1 MYVITYIKN
10 IHRKKNNNSAMW
22 AYRDRKLKHA
32 FNKYWELHGDDK
44 DVSPDFVVPKSDDWP
59 EDLWGLKL
67 GEEGHSRLLM
77 TDTSQYELVSRACKK
92 HKELHGRDTPIPLD
106 FVVPSSDTKWPEEM
120 WGMELGKM
128 NNTSYWEKE
137 YPALGYQF
145 AEYWRQDRAHHEENW
160 QHQDLCNEFRRSRSP
175 EDALAVIVGSADP
188 KGVAL
193 LHERWDYKK
202 ADVLPRLSRFF
213 TLINAAVEAELPLS
227 HALPLTEVDGM
238 LNKMEKR
245 INKHTKKGT
254 KDRKAWRDDKKAE
267 KEEQKRRA
275 QETIQSFID
284 KDPKRPFDQ
293 TMLQRLKLMR
303 EVRGLYKDLNP
314 DWSGQNKLYELNRD
328 RNLLRK
334 QLYEH
339 YNPGKEFDIGRVK
352 LPAGVA
358 GSKKHNTW
366 IKLHGNAADM
376 KDEIKSLTKL
386 WESRKE
392 IDAAKIKRV
401 NCRGKYFNY
410 CDVCHG
416 KGKPQFGQCGVLI
429 RWCDEKKEFR
439 VHCIEKRGTDPKEK
453 ANVRKRK
460 RGVQIRWC
468 DEKKEFRVHCI
479 EKRGTDPKEKAK
491 VRKRKRLVDQ
501 GGSSTSN
508 NKRPKTTSTP
518 DIPVGQFSQVF
529 EDELLTM
536 PLDGG
541 LENANIDAL
550 GLSI

>member
-1 MYVITYIKN
+1 
-10 IHRKKNNNSAMW
+10 MW
-22 AYRDRKLKHA
+22 GVERECKLKHA

-44 DVSPDFVVPKSDDWP
+44 DVPPDFVVPKSDDWP

-67 GEEGHSRLLM
+67 GEERFEHSNLLL
-77 TDTSQYELVSRACKK
+77 TDTSQYELVGRACKK
-92 HKELHGRDTPIPLD
+92 HSELHGRDTPIPLD

-128 NNTSYWEKE
+128 KNSSYWEKE
-137 YPALGYQF
+137 YPALGDQC
-145 AEYWRQDRAHHEENW
+145 AEYWRQDRVHFEENL
-160 QHQDLCNEFRRSRSP
+160 QHKSLSNEFRRSCSP

-188 KGVAL
+188 EGVAL

-213 TLINAAVEAELPLS
+213 TLLNAAVEAELPLS

-245 INKHTKKGT
+245 IEKHTKKGT
-254 KDRKAWRDDKKAE
+254 QDRKAWRDDKRAE
-267 KEEQKRRA
+267 KEENKRRKQAEREKQKRRT
-275 QETIQSFID
+275 QETIQSFMD
-284 KDPKRPFDQ
+284 KDPKRPPDQ
-293 TMLQRLKLMR
+293 TMLQRLQLMK
-303 EVRGLYKDLNP
+303 EIQSLYQDLKP

-352 LPAGVA
+352 LPASVA
-358 GSKKHNTW
+358 GSNKHKTW

-386 WESRKE
+386 WESRTE

-401 NCRGKYFNY
+401 DCRGKYFNY
-410 CDVCHG
+410 CDVCHD
-416 KGKPQFGQCGVLI
+416 KGKPQLKQC
-429 RWCDEKKEFR
+429 
-439 VHCIEKRGTDPKEK
+439 
-453 ANVRKRK
+453 
-460 RGVQIRWC
+460 GVQIRWC

-501 GGSSTSN
+501 GGSSTSS
-508 NKRPKTTSTP
+508 NKRPKTTSAP
-518 DIPVGQFSQVF
+518 DIPVGQFSQEF

-541 LENANIDAL
+541 LEDANIGAL